1 MHCVYDLLN
10 KKKQKKTSE
19 ITIWPHWVYDDGNNW
34 SINNHYSKFPVGG
47 HKTLSMNWAEQFWG
61 IAIHVHVQCT
71 YACMYTHLTYLD

>member
-1 MHCVYDLLN
+1 MHCLYDLLN
-10 KKKQKKTSE
+10 EKIKKN
-19 ITIWPHWVYDDGNNW
+19 IWDYYMLHWAYDDGNNW

>member
-1 MHCVYDLLN
+1 MYIIVNEYN
-10 KKKQKKTSE
+10 
-19 ITIWPHWVYDDGNNW
+19 
-34 SINNHYSKFPVGG
+34 SKFPVGG